1 MDLRAILFDVN
12 STLVD
17 IETDEGRSE
26 IYDTISRFLTYQGV
40 TWPPD
45 ALRDRYFQVMSEQRR
60 ASKEA
65 HPEFDAVAIW
75 RALLH
80 EGRGFAATLPPEK
93 RQQLPLM
100 LAELHRALAHKRLVL
115 YPDVRR
121 VLEALHAHYA
131 LGVITDAQSAY
142 AVPELRE
149 VGLVELFAAIVV
161 SGDYGYRKPDPR
173 LFAIGLEALHVR
185 PDQAI
190 YVGNDMYC
198 DIFGAQQAGIATIF
212 FATQYGK
219 KAYGDVVPDYTIQ
232 RFADLPAAVA
242 ALAAR

>member
-1 MDLRAILFDVN
+1 MDLRALLFDVN

-17 IETDEGRSE
+17 IETDEGRVE
-26 IYDTISRFLTYQGV
+26 IYETISRFLTYQGL

-45 ALRDRYFQVMSEQRR
+45 ALRDRYFQVMAEQRR
-60 ASKEA
+60 ASPEA
-65 HPEFDAVAIW
+65 YPEVDVVAIW
-75 RALLH
+75 RAVLR
-80 EGRGFAATLPPEK
+80 EGRRTAPPPEN
-93 RQQLPLM
+93 QPPLPQV
-100 LAELHRALAHKRLVL
+100 LAVLHRTLAHKRLDL

-121 VLEALHAHYA
+121 VLDALHPRYA
-131 LGVITDAQSAY
+131 LGVVTDAQSAY
-142 AVPELRE
+142 ALPELRA
-149 VGLVELFAAIVV
+149 VGLADLFGAIVV

-173 LFAIGLEALHVR
+173 LFATALAALHVR

-198 DIFGAQQAGIATIF
+198 DIFGAQQAGMPAVF
-212 FATQYGK
+212 FATQYGR
-219 KAYGDVVPDYTIQ
+219 KAHAAVVPEYTIH

>member
-1 MDLRAILFDVN
+1 MDLRALLFDVN

-17 IETDEGRSE
+17 IETDEGRVE
-26 IYDTISRFLTYQGV
+26 IYETISRFLTYQGL

-45 ALRDRYFQVMSEQRR
+45 ALRDRYFQVMAEQRR
-60 ASKEA
+60 ASPEA
-65 HPEFDAVAIW
+65 YPEVDVVAIW
-75 RALLH
+75 RAVLR
-80 EGRGFAATLPPEK
+80 EGRGTAPPPET
-93 RQQLPLM
+93 QPPLPQV
-100 LAELHRALAHKRLVL
+100 LAVLHRTLAHKRLDL

-121 VLEALHAHYA
+121 VLETLHPRYA
-131 LGVITDAQSAY
+131 LGVVTDAQRVY
-142 AVPELRE
+142 ALPELRA
-149 VGLVELFAAIVV
+149 VGLADLFGTIVV

-173 LFAIGLEALHVR
+173 LFATALAALHVR

-198 DIFGAQQAGIATIF
+198 DIFGAQQAGMPTVF
-212 FATQYGK
+212 FATQYGR
-219 KAYGDVVPDYTIQ
+219 KAHAGVVPEYTIH